1 MNLANNIENKI
12 AKVEAVLALINRTYK
27 EAIYAGKTPQSAH
40 QAAMDAAYYVLDA
53 TQEEKAAAEQVA
65 KTGMWIKP

>member
-1 MNLANNIENKI
+1 MNLANKIDRRI
-12 AKVEAVLALINRTYK
+12 AKIESVLALINRTYK
-27 EAIYAGKTPQSAH
+27 EAIYAGKTPQAAH